1 MKWFTSLLLVFAYL
15 LICIGCVA
23 GCSKGN
29 SDSSKD
35 TKMTESRAIEIA
47 KQNAVNACCDYSNT
61 TSVRINYGTEQAKY
75 DYKEDFY
82 VVTLSGYY
90 FPVNQY
96 GEIGTKRRFDMKIRV
111 MNSGE
116 IVFLQNHI
124 EYKG

>member
-1 MKWFTSLLLVFAYL
+1 MKRFTSLLLVFACL
-15 LICIGCVA
+15 LICVGCVA
-23 GCSKGN
+23 GCSKSN
-29 SDSSKD
+29 SGGSSSGA
-35 TKMTESRAIEIA
+35 KMTESRAIEIA
-47 KQNAVNACCDYSNT
+47 KQNAVNYSGT

>member
-1 MKWFTSLLLVFAYL
+1 MKRFTSLLLVFAYL

-61 TSVRINYGTEQAKY
+61 TSVRINYGTE
-75 DYKEDFY
+75 DFY